1 MWQMRILDELEA
13 RIRKRGVRVEER
25 LEILNRLRK
34 GDPSQGHGQEQLN
47 QRLAEFKTAI
57 QGAARAIQKEIR

>member
-1 MWQMRILDELEA
+1 MQMRVLDELEA
-13 RIRKRGVRVEER
+13 IIRKRGVRVEER
-25 LEILNRLRK
+25 LELLNRLRK
-34 GDPSQGHGQEQLN
+34 SDPSQEQLN

>member
-1 MWQMRILDELEA
+1 MRVLDELEA

-25 LEILNRLRK
+25 LELLNRLRK
-34 GDPSQGHGQEQLN
+34 SDPSQGHGQEQLN

>member
-1 MWQMRILDELEA
+1 MRVLDELEA

-25 LEILNRLRK
+25 LELLNQLRK
-34 GDPSQGHGQEQLN
+34 SDPSEGNGQEQLN

-57 QGAARAIQKEIR
+57 QSAARAIQKEIR

>member
-1 MWQMRILDELEA
+1 MQMRVLDELEA

-25 LEILNRLRK
+25 LELLNQLRK
-34 GDPSQGHGQEQLN
+34 SDPSEGNGQEQLN

-57 QGAARAIQKEIR
+57 QSAARAIQKEIR

>member
-1 MWQMRILDELEA
+1 MRVLDELEA
-13 RIRKRGVRVEER
+13 IIRKRGVRVEER
-25 LEILNRLRK
+25 LELLNRLRK
-34 GDPSQGHGQEQLN
+34 SDPSQEQLN